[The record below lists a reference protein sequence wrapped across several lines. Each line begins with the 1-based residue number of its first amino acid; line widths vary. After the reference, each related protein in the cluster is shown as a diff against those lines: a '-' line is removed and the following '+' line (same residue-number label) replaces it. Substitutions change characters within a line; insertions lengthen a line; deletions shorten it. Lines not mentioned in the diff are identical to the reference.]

1 MTVPPSPRA
10 GRRLC
15 PLTSSP
21 SCPFRRREAGS
32 GVRVAGS
39 AAAPQSD
46 ARFRKEHELRDP
58 DDLELNLLLN
68 AVCHSHCKITSGM
81 EGQEQQRQKLDHMPA
96 GSKDRGSV
104 SKEQS

>member
-68 AVCHSHCKITSGM
+68 AVVWRGRSNNGRNWTTCLLVLRTEEVRC
-81 EGQEQQRQKLDHMPA
+81 QQGAIL
-96 GSKDRGSV
+96 V
-104 SKEQS
+104 